1 MRVIK
6 GLDHKEVCGISIL
19 VPVGEESAD
28 FSKLIS
34 LNDTSDF
41 LWKQMENGEF
51 TAEELTRSLVAEY
64 DVDAQ
69 TASADVETFIS
80 PLRKEGLIEE

>member
-41 LWKQMENGEF
+41 LWKQMEKGEF
-51 TAEELTRSLVAEY
+51 TAEELTQYFVAEY

-69 TASADVETFIS
+69 TARNDVDTFIS
-80 PLRKEGLIEE
+80 QLRKEGLIEE

>member
-34 LNDTSDF
+34 LN
-41 LWKQMENGEF
+41 LRCP
-51 TAEELTRSLVAEY
+51 L
-64 DVDAQ
+64 
-69 TASADVETFIS
+69 ETDGK
-80 PLRKEGLIEE
+80 RRVYR

>member
-1 MRVIK
+1 
-6 GLDHKEVCGISIL
+6 
-19 VPVGEESAD
+19 
-28 FSKLIS
+28 
-34 LNDTSDF
+34 
-41 LWKQMENGEF
+41 MEKGEF

-80 PLRKEGLIEE
+80 QLRKEGLIEE